1 MKNNKWLI
9 GSVLTVVLLL
19 SFSMAQSA
27 TVGGETDPLV
37 TLSYIEKR
45 ITELLTSID
54 QNYSKKGE
62 SSGIGA
68 TPQYEVVFVK
78 AGQSLILSS
87 SVEAI
92 LRSGEAT
99 AIASFNGGLSDLT
112 AGVDLGQGIPVTKN
126 HLLLIPRDDGRGLK
140 ALSDLYVMVRGKY
153 TIVQ

>member
-1 MKNNKWLI
+1 MKNNKWI
-9 GSVLTVVLLL
+9 VGTMVVILLLL
-19 SFSMAQSA
+19 SFTMAQST
-27 TVGGETDPLV
+27 TVGGESDPLV

-54 QNYSKKGE
+54 QTYAKKSE
-62 SSGIGA
+62 SSSSAA

-87 SVEAI
+87 SVEVI

-99 AIASFNGGLSDLT
+99 AIASFNGGLSNLT
-112 AGVDLGQGIPVTKN
+112 AGVDLSQGVAITKN

-140 ALSDLYVMVRGKY
+140 ALTDLYVMVRGKY
-153 TIVQ
+153 TIIQ